1 MRIRINLASRPFI
14 ELRPFFLRL
23 RIIMGALAVIAIG
36 LIIGTH
42 LLNKKLIVARAQMDR
57 LQAATQKAQQEKA
70 ANERKMRQPDNAAVL
85 TRAHFLNELF
95 LRKSFSWTA
104 VMMDLETVLPSGV
117 QITAIEPSADTVT
130 GDLVIRM
137 RVGGDRDRA
146 IQLVRNLER
155 SKRFLQPQLTAET
168 PAAKDTG
175 QQGRAPVAN
184 AAVPGGVEFEILARY
199 NPLRED
205 EAVAAAKSDKP
216 DKTPKSSSS
225 STDKSAGKHPAAPN
239 AAQPKKLQPKANQP
253 KTPQQG
259 KEATR

>member
-1 MRIRINLASRPFI
+1 MRIRVNLASQPFV

-23 RIIMGALAVIAIG
+23 RIVMGALAVIAIG
-36 LIIGTH
+36 LLIGTH
-42 LLNKKLIVARAQMDR
+42 LLNKKLVVARAQMDR

-70 ANERKMRQPDNAAVL
+70 ANERRMRQPDNAAVL
-85 TRAHFLNELF
+85 TRAHFLNALF

-130 GDLVIRM
+130 GDLIIRM

-168 PAAKDTG
+168 PSAKDTG
-175 QQGRAPVAN
+175 QQNHGLVNPSA
-184 AAVPGGVEFEILARY
+184 PGGVEFEILARY

-205 EAVAAAKSDKP
+205 EAAAVAKSDKP
-216 DKTPKSSSS
+216 DKTPKNSSG
-225 STDKSAGKHPAAPN
+225 STDKAAGKRPAAPG
-239 AAQPKKLQPKANQP
+239 AGQPKKPQPNQ
-253 KTPQQG
+253 KG
-259 KEATR
+259 KGATR